1 MKVFAPKI
9 LSWLILLLPL
19 AYALR
24 LLAQDATAKNNKS
37 IAPLTTSAEVD
48 SFGLIPIKGGTFT
61 MGCKD
66 EQGSDCYDS
75 EKPAHQVKV
84 GDFQLGKFEVTQAQ
98 WRKIMGSNPSR
109 FPGCGECPVEQVSWD
124 DIQVFLR
131 KLNTET
137 GKNYRLPTE
146 AEWEYA
152 ARGGNQSA
160 VYKYAGSNT
169 IGDVAWYDGNSGFGR
184 HQVGGKR
191 PNELGLYDM
200 SGNVWE
206 WCQDWYSDYS
216 SSSQTN
222 PSGAGTGSYR
232 VARGGGWFNPAR
244 HCRVS
249 VRLNSTSASR
259 GYDLGF
265 RLAL

>member
-19 AYALR
+19 AYAQR
-24 LLAQDATAKNNKS
+24 LPAQDATAKNNKS
-37 IAPLTTSAEVD
+37 IAPLTTSVEVD
-48 SFGLIPIKGGTFT
+48 SFVLIPIKGGTFT
-61 MGCKD
+61 MGCTA
-66 EQGSDCYDS
+66 EQGRDCYEREDPS
-75 EKPAHQVKV
+75 HRVTLS
-84 GDFQLGKFEVTQAQ
+84 DFQLGKYEVTQAQ
-98 WRKIMGSNPSR
+98 WRKIMGYNPSN
-109 FPGCGECPVEQVSWD
+109 FSGCDKCPVEQVSWG

-160 VYKYAGSNT
+160 GYKYAGSNT
-169 IGDVAWYDGNSGFGR
+169 IDDVALFGKNSGAR
-184 HQVGGKR
+184 TYPVGGKK

-206 WCQDWYSDYS
+206 WCQDFYSEYS
-216 SSSQTN
+216 TASQTN
-222 PSGAGTGSYR
+222 PSGPSTGSDRVGRGGGWNYHVGSYR
-232 VARGGGWFNPAR
+232 VSYRSYTIPTDKR
-244 HCRVS
+244 S
-249 VRLNSTSASR
+249 
-259 GYDLGF
+259 YLGF